1 MEISPSISTRLYRPK
16 MSEVR
21 APFAANG
28 WAIYAHPLFLDQLMT
43 LTDEVEARKR
53 RDPETWRRKN
63 ASKRL
68 AAILKLVTT
77 DIPADPGAPQFRQG
91 DTLGSHRKHWFRA
104 KFFQQYRLFF
114 RFDSSR
120 KIIVFVWLNDEDT
133 LRAYGSRSDAYSV
146 FKGMVDS
153 GHPPDDF
160 DAVLK
165 EAKGAAARFAQLIKP
180 VNES

>member
-1 MEISPSISTRLYRPK
+1 MSPSISTRHCRRK
-16 MSEVR
+16 MSELG
-21 APFAANG
+21 APFTANG
-28 WAIYAHPLFLDQLMT
+28 WAVYAHPLFLDQLLT
-43 LTDEVEARKR
+43 LADEVEARKR
-53 RDPETWRRKN
+53 RDPETWRQKN

-91 DTLGSHRKHWFRA
+91 HTLGSHRKHWFRA

-120 KIIVFVWLNDEDT
+120 KIIVFVWVNDENT
-133 LRAYGSRSDAYSV
+133 LRAYGSRSDAYLV
-146 FKGMVDS
+146 FISMLDS

-160 DAVLK
+160 DVVLN
-165 EAKGAAARFAQLIKP
+165 EAKGAGARFAQLIKP
-180 VNES
+180 IDEP

>member
-1 MEISPSISTRLYRPK
+1 

-43 LTDEVEARKR
+43 LTDEVEVRKR

-91 DTLGSHRKHWFRA
+91 DTLGSHGKHWFRA

-120 KIIVFVWLNDEDT
+120 KIIVFVWVNDEDT

-146 FKGMVDS
+146 FKGMLDN

-165 EAKGAAARFAQLIKP
+165 EAKGAAARFAQLIRP

>member
-1 MEISPSISTRLYRPK
+1 

-43 LTDEVEARKR
+43 LTDEVEVRKR

-120 KIIVFVWLNDEDT
+120 KIIVFVWVNHEDT

-146 FKGMVDS
+146 FKGMLDS

>member
-1 MEISPSISTRLYRPK
+1 

-43 LTDEVEARKR
+43 LTDEVEVRKR

-63 ASKRL
+63 ASKGL

-120 KIIVFVWLNDEDT
+120 KIIVFVWVNDEDT

-146 FKGMVDS
+146 FKGMLDS

-160 DAVLK
+160 DAVLN